1 MHMAIPGTATAAAKP
16 AVPAIVADTGP
27 STQAR
32 PMPRDT
38 GKIPGIDGNRVGN
51 GPGIGD
57 PCIHVAVCERVA
69 GLVIIFIERL
79 ACFSSESAFSLAS
92 SNATKMEGRVQFSL
106 SRRFYLLCASEQA
119 PAGNSYTL
127 CIAAPPVLVCGWEAG
142 RVEGTAER
150 RGVCIQGKGR
160 SRTDPKTPWVRTEG
174 ARAQSSLQ
182 TASRYERTRAGRL
195 C

>member
-79 ACFSSESAFSLAS
+79 ACFSSESALLLSLQQC
-92 SNATKMEGRVQFSL
+92 NENG
-106 SRRFYLLCASEQA
+106 
-119 PAGNSYTL
+119 
-127 CIAAPPVLVCGWEAG
+127 
-142 RVEGTAER
+142 
-150 RGVCIQGKGR
+150 GKG
-160 SRTDPKTPWVRTEG
+160 TV
-174 ARAQSSLQ
+174 
-182 TASRYERTRAGRL
+182 
-195 C
+195 